1 LVRLQPWGRLVLIQ
15 FFDPEIDWCLFIQFL
30 EKQGILIPRLKMS
43 SPVLPEEGS
52 FYIKE
57 DGEIKLEIKNLS
69 KMLKMK
75 LKIALLIV

>member
-1 LVRLQPWGRLVLIQ
+1 MPT
-15 FFDPEIDWCLFIQFL
+15 
-30 EKQGILIPRLKMS
+30 
-43 SPVLPEEGS
+43 PVLPEEGS

-57 DGEIKLEIKNLS
+57 NGEIKLEIKNLS